1 MLKLIC
7 LLACIFPAFQLED
20 LSQTAKNYAEQLVA
34 ARRKGITELE
44 DEITKLRKGKASKQQ
59 IAKAKE
65 KLESLEAKDDFRTP
79 TFDFN
84 SIKEGQVGAFR
95 QYERK
100 GSRAFEIE
108 AGFYVIEIIDADSVA
123 VSLDGGV
130 KMILN
135 GVPTANLT
143 TEGMSHFPA
152 PFVAKSIEPYTTPG
166 GSELK
171 IWVFE
176 RFTEEAAAVDY
187 AKKLLKKKK

>member
-1 MLKLIC
+1 MLKIIC
-7 LLACIFPAFQLED
+7 LLACVFHVTQAEE
-20 LSQTAKNYAEQLVA
+20 LSQTAKNYAEQLVT
-34 ARRKGITELE
+34 ARRKSIAELE
-44 DEITKLRKGKASKQQ
+44 DEITKLRKTKASKQQ

-65 KLESLEAKDDFRTP
+65 KLEALEAKDDFRVP

-84 SIKEGQVGAFR
+84 LIKEGQVGAFR
-95 QYERK
+95 QYDRK
-100 GSRAFEIE
+100 GSRAFEYE
-108 AGFYVIEIIDADSVA
+108 AGFYVIEIIDDNSVA

-130 KMILN
+130 KMILK

-152 PFVAKSIEPYTTPG
+152 PFVAKSIQPYTTPG

-176 RFTEEAAAVDY
+176 RFTEEAAAIDY